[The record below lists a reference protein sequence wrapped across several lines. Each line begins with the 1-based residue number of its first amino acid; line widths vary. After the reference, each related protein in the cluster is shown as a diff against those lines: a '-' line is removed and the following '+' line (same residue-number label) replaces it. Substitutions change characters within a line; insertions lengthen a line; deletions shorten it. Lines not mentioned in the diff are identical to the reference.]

1 MSTIL
6 ANTITAVGGGGATV
20 KVNNDSTFISDSGAV
35 TDSNLVQGLAKV
47 WINVI
52 ADGSSVTDSFNVS
65 SHDDDGTGD
74 GGINFSNNMNN
85 QGYSPTTGVR
95 SDIGSF
101 LSQLGIQGINTSS
114 CEYTG
119 VVQSDNND
127 SAGGTADDDQRNI
140 TIHGDLA

>member
-1 MSTIL
+1 MAFGNLKFDTLTTSDAKNTSTEKSL
-6 ANTITAVGGGGATV
+6 DTSYVFNG
-20 KVNNDSTFISDSGAV
+20 S
-35 TDSNLVQGLAKV
+35 AKV
-47 WINVI
+47 WINVV
-52 ADGSSVTDSFNVS
+52 ANGSSITDSFNVS

-74 GGINFSNNMNN
+74 GGINFSNNMAN

-101 LSQLGIQGINTSS
+101 LSQLGIQGINTTS
-114 CEYTG
+114 CEYTN

-140 TIHGDLA
+140 TIHGDVA

>member
-1 MSTIL
+1 MAFGTL
-6 ANTITAVGGGGATV
+6 KFDTITTSQQSLDASFLING
-20 KVNNDSTFISDSGAV
+20 S
-35 TDSNLVQGLAKV
+35 AKV
-47 WINVI
+47 WINIV
-52 ADGSSVTDSFNVS
+52 ANGSSITDSFNVS

-74 GGINFSNNMNN
+74 GGINFSNNMAN

-101 LSQLGIQGINTSS
+101 LSQLGIQGINTTS
-114 CEYTG
+114 CEYTN

-127 SAGGTADDDQRNI
+127 SAGGTADDDQRNF

>member
-1 MSTIL
+1 MSTLNVNTL
-6 ANTITAVGGGGATV
+6 ADAHGTGNINVQSEGG
-20 KVNNDSTFISDSGAV
+20 SV
-35 TDSNLVQGLAKV
+35 TTNLQQGLCKC
-47 WINVI
+47 WINVV

-74 GGINFSNNMNN
+74 GGINFSNNMANT
-85 QGYSPTTGVR
+85 GYSPTTGVR

-101 LSQLGIQGINTSS
+101 LSQIGIQGINTSS